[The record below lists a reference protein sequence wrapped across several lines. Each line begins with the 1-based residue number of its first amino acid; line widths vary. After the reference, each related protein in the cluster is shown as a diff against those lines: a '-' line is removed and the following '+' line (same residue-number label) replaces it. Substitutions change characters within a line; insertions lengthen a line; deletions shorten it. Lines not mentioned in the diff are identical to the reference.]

1 MRDRRQPLD
10 RDPRGGGRAFARGQV
25 TGAGRKTP
33 AKTLMRLLAALATLL
48 LVVGFATGVSAHAA
62 LVAVEPASGSMLAS
76 APKAVELRFNETVTP
91 GAIRLIDGAGRARDD
106 VRVNASGETI
116 SVVMPADLP
125 QGTAVVSYRV
135 ISQDGH
141 PVAGSAIFSIG
152 TPTGTQPPAN
162 ADGGLNVLI
171 WLARVGLNLGL
182 FVGVGGV
189 FFARWV
195 AWSMT
200 GMTVPRVALA
210 IGLTSAVVSIGVLGL
225 DLLGLPL
232 SALAT
237 MAPWKVASGTSAGP
251 ALLVAIAAML
261 FALLALGH
269 AWCARALAIIA
280 FVGVGL
286 SLAMTGH
293 AATAPPELLT
303 RPTIFLHGLGVAFWI
318 GALAP
323 LVALLSKTSAA
334 ALPVVNRFSRIAAL
348 AVGVLALTGLALA
361 IVQLEKPSALVETR
375 YGLILSIKLAL
386 VLVLLALAAL
396 NRFRLTP
403 ALAGDHKAAQSLK
416 RSIVL
421 ECAIALGIFAVVAG
435 WRFTP
440 PPRTIIP
447 ETPLAIH
454 IHTDRAMF
462 QVLVSPGK
470 AGIDDFVLQLMTG
483 EGAVLEA
490 KEVTL
495 TLSLPERGIEPMERD
510 ASRGPDRYWHVR
522 KVELPFAGRWHVRI
536 DALLSDFEKITLE
549 DELEVAAP

>member
-1 MRDRRQPLD
+1 
-10 RDPRGGGRAFARGQV
+10 
-25 TGAGRKTP
+25 
-33 AKTLMRLLAALATLL
+33 MRLLAALATLL
-48 LVVGFATGVSAHAA
+48 LVVGFATGVAAHAA

-495 TLSLPERGIEPMERD
+495 TLSLPERGIEPMERN
-510 ASRGPDRYWHVR
+510 ASLGPDRYWHVR

-536 DALLSDFEKITLE
+536 DALVTDFEKITLE

>member
-1 MRDRRQPLD
+1 
-10 RDPRGGGRAFARGQV
+10 
-25 TGAGRKTP
+25 
-33 AKTLMRLLAALATLL
+33 MRLLAALATLL
-48 LVVGFATGVSAHAA
+48 CVVGFATGASAHAA

-76 APKAVELRFNETVTP
+76 APKAVELRFNEAVTP
-91 GAIRLIDGAGRARDD
+91 GAIQLIDGAGRARDD
-106 VRVNASGETI
+106 ARVSTSGETI
-116 SVVMPADLP
+116 SVAMPPDLP

-141 PVAGSAIFSIG
+141 PVAGSVIFSIG
-152 TPTGTQPPAN
+152 MPTGTQAPAN
-162 ADGGLNVLI
+162 ADRGLSALI
-171 WLARVGLNLGL
+171 WLARVGLYLGL

-195 AWSMT
+195 AWSTT

-210 IGLTSAVVSIGVLGL
+210 IGIPSATASVGALGL
-225 DLLGLPL
+225 DLLGLPPA
-232 SALAT
+232 ALAT
-237 MAPWKVASGTSAGP
+237 AAPWKVAFATSAGP

-261 FALLALGH
+261 LALMALRSG
-269 AWCARALAIIA
+269 WYARALAIIA
-280 FVGVGL
+280 LVGVGL

-293 AATAPPELLT
+293 AATAPPEALT
-303 RPTIFLHGLGVAFWI
+303 RPAIFLHGLGVTIWI

-323 LVALLSKTSAA
+323 LVALVSKPTSAT
-334 ALPVVNRFSRIAAL
+334 LPVVNRFSRIAAL

-361 IVQLEKPSALVETR
+361 IVQLEKPVALVETR

-386 VLVLLALAAL
+386 VTGLLALAAL

-403 ALAGDHKAAQSLK
+403 SLARDENGTPALK
-416 RSIVL
+416 RSILL
-421 ECAIALGIFAVVAG
+421 EGAIALAILAVVAG

-454 IHTDRAMF
+454 IHSDKAMF

-470 AGIDDFVLQLMTG
+470 AGLDDFVLQLMTG
-483 EGAVLEA
+483 EAAPLIA

-495 TLSLPERGIEPMERD
+495 TLSLPERGIEPMERG
-510 ASRGPDRYWHVR
+510 ASLGPDGYWHVR

-536 DALLSDFEKITLE
+536 DALVTDFEKVTLE
-549 DELEVAAP
+549 DELDLGLP